1 MDIGQVNNFKPSAR
15 VDTAVSSTATPA
27 ASSSPAAASSSA
39 PVQTA
44 AAVQQPGSLPPERQ
58 LNDALQSINKAL
70 QQLSPDLQFEVDPD
84 TKRPIVKVVD
94 QQTKEVIRQ
103 MPTAEALE
111 ISKALDK
118 LQGLLVRQKA

>member
-15 VDTAVSSTATPA
+15 VDTAVA
-27 ASSSPAAASSSA
+27 AAPTTSSPAAVPSSSS
-39 PVQTA
+39 VLTA
-44 AAVQQPGSLPPERQ
+44 NAVQQAGSLPPEGQ
-58 LNDALQSINKAL
+58 VNDALKSINKTL
-70 QQLSPDLQFEVDPD
+70 QQLSPDLQFELDPD

-118 LQGLLVRQKA
+118 LQGLLVKQKA

>member
-1 MDIGQVNNFKPSAR
+1 MDIGLVNNIKSGARIEATVATAPTTSPPAAIPS
-15 VDTAVSSTATPA
+15 SSTVLTEN
-27 ASSSPAAASSSA
+27 
-39 PVQTA
+39 
-44 AAVQQPGSLPPERQ
+44 AVQQTVAAPSEGQ
-58 LNDALQSINKAL
+58 VNQALQRINKAL
-70 QQLSPDLQFEVDPD
+70 QRLSPDLEFELDPD
-84 TKRPIVKVVD
+84 TNRAIVKVID